1 MAVSAF
7 NSDVDGFLNKKTKN
21 LLAMARSKITA
32 AAFGLLAFTATAQNC
47 AKFEPM
53 AQLNVTDGYTA
64 NIIFNGMSMPRGI
77 VFDTAGNLLVAEQGG
92 AGIRHIVLT
101 EDDDGNPCVVS
112 SAQLIDDRTLNH
124 GIALSQDGTTLFVSS
139 MGDVHSFPYD
149 AEAGTVGTRKTL
161 ITGMRSG
168 GHTTRTL
175 LVPVTAPDTLLVSRG
190 SDGNIDNTTVDTA
203 AAKSI
208 IKAFNIT
215 ELLASP
221 DVVDYA
227 AGGEVLGWG
236 LRNSVGLGEDPSTG
250 GIWSVENSADDIHR
264 SGVDIH
270 NDNPAEELN
279 YHGVLQDGV
288 GSDPMS
294 GRNYGYPACFAAWQT
309 ADIPAGAGAI
319 TVGSQFG
326 GVAGTPY
333 REVAGAEAVEEVDEF
348 CRSQRQGPRLVFPAH
363 TAPLDVRF
371 RGDGAAANRSPP
383 DGFRVGKID
392 FADGQ
397 PLAEVSDTDAVTY
410 VVQNADTT
418 QCPNGCFR
426 PVGLAFDKKGRLFMT
441 SDYTGE
447 LYVIGGV

>member
-1 MAVSAF
+1 MIRPRIIA
-7 NSDVDGFLNKKTKN
+7 T
-21 LLAMARSKITA
+21 
-32 AAFGLLAFTATAQNC
+32 AFGLFASIAVAQNC
-47 AKFEPM
+47 AKIDPS
-53 AQLNVTDGYTA
+53 AQLNVADGYTA
-64 NIIFNGMSMPRGI
+64 NAILNGMSMPRDI
-77 VFDTAGNLLVAEQGG
+77 VFDTAGNLLVVEQGG

-101 EDDDGNPCVVS
+101 EDEDGNPCVAS

-124 GIALSQDGTTLFVSS
+124 GIAFSQDGATLFVSS
-139 MGDVHSFPYD
+139 MGDVHTYPYD
-149 AEAGTVGTRKTL
+149 AEAGAVGERKTI

-175 LVPVTAPDTLLVSRG
+175 LIPVTAPDTLLISRG

-208 IKAFNIT
+208 IKSFNIT
-215 ELLASP
+215 ELLAST

-227 AGGEVLGWG
+227 TGGEVLGWG

-250 GIWSVENSADDIHR
+250 GIWSVENSADEIHR
-264 SGVDIH
+264 GGTDLH
-270 NDNPAEELN
+270 NENPAEELN
-279 YHGVLQDGV
+279 YHGVLRDA
-288 GSDPMS
+288 DDNPMK
-294 GRNYGYPACFAAWQT
+294 GLNYGYPACFSAWQT
-309 ADIPAGAGAI
+309 NGIPSGDGI

-326 GVAGTPY
+326 GVTGTPY
-333 REVAGAEAVEEVDEF
+333 EEVAEAVAMGEVDEF
-348 CRSQRQGPRLVFPAH
+348 CRAERQGPRLVFPAH
-363 TAPLDVRF
+363 TAPLDVKF
-371 RGDGAAANRSPP
+371 REDGTAAYVAFHGSWNRSPP
-383 DGFRVGKID
+383 DGFRLGKID

-397 PLAEVSDTDAVTY
+397 PVAEVSDTDAVTY
-410 VVQNADTT
+410 IVQNVDAT